1 MVYDIVVVGS
11 GPAGLTAAIYARRAK
26 KSVLVIEKESMG
38 GNITHSPKVENYP
51 GYESISGLD
60 LADKFV
66 AQAMALEVEFEFD
79 EVTSIT
85 KTDVFNVTCKRREIE
100 ARSVIL
106 ATGSKHRT
114 LGLKGEEKLVGKGI
128 SYCAVCDG
136 AFYQGQ
142 DVTVIGGG
150 NSALQEAIL
159 LSKTSKSVTLIQNL
173 GFLTGEASLIEQ
185 VNKTENIRAVFNKVV
200 IRLNG
205 EESLESI
212 VLRDEVTQEE
222 LIYETKSI
230 FVAIGQV
237 ADNEPF
243 ENLVD
248 LDEYGFI
255 VSDEKCLTKTEGLFV
270 AGDCKKKFI
279 RQIVT
284 ATGDGSI
291 AALGAIRYLDK

>member
-1 MVYDIVVVGS
+1 MVYDIVIVGS

-38 GNITHSPKVENYP
+38 GNITNSPKVENYP
-51 GYESISGLD
+51 GYESISGLE

-79 EVTSIT
+79 EVISIV
-85 KTDVFNVTCKRREIE
+85 KTDTFRITCKRKEIE

-114 LGLKGEEKLVGKGI
+114 LGLKNEEKLVGKGI

-159 LSKTSKSVTLIQNL
+159 LSKTSKTVTLVQNL
-173 GFLTGEASLIEQ
+173 PFLTGEASLIEQ
-185 VNKTENIRAVFNKVV
+185 INKTENIRVIYNKVV
-200 IRLNG
+200 VRLNG
-205 EESLESI
+205 EDALESV
-212 VLRDEVTQEE
+212 VLRDEVTKEE
-222 LIYETKSI
+222 LIYETRSI

>member
-79 EVTSIT
+79 EVASIT
-85 KTDVFNVTCKRREIE
+85 KTDVFNITCKRREIE

-200 IRLNG
+200 VRLNG
-205 EESLESI
+205 EDYLESI

-255 VSDEKCLTKTEGLFV
+255 ISDDACTTKTEGLFV
-270 AGDCKKKFI
+270 AGDCKQKRI

-291 AALGAIRYLDK
+291 AALGAIRFLDK